1 MSEHTVEANSN
12 DPWASWLLKRRHG
25 GDERLQHT
33 VIERMKPVRD
43 KVIANA
49 KLKAGDILLDVGT
62 GDGLIGF
69 GAIEKVGADGSVI
82 FSDIS
87 QQLLDTCKSC
97 AAEAGLLDR
106 CQFIIANAT
115 DLSAINSES
124 VDAVTTRSVII
135 YVADKQRAFD
145 EFFRVLKPGGHL
157 SIFEPIAKLGWE
169 FVGRDYYHGYDIR
182 PIKDV
187 MDKVAEHNKAEHNT
201 QSTMGDFDERDLIK
215 MLQQSG
221 FSHIELD
228 LNVTVGKA
236 GLYSGNW
243 EAFYNSSPNPLASS
257 LREKFEAALTEEEQE
272 RAIAHL
278 RPLVESNTGH
288 YAQCL
293 AFLRAEK

>member
-25 GDERLQHT
+25 GDEKLQRA
-33 VIERMKPVRD
+33 VIEGMKPVRD

-49 KLKAGDILLDVGT
+49 KLKPGDTLLDVGT

-69 GAIEKVGADGSVI
+69 GAIEKVGGDGSVI

-87 QQLLDTCKSC
+87 QQLLDTCKSY
-97 AAEAGLLDR
+97 ATEAGLLDR
-106 CQFIIANAT
+106 CQFVIANAT
-115 DLSAINSES
+115 DLSAFDSES

-135 YVADKQRAFD
+135 YVTDKQRAFD
-145 EFFRVLKPGGHL
+145 EFFRVLKPGGRV
-157 SIFEPIAKLGWE
+157 SMFEPIAKLGRE
-169 FVGRDYYHGYDIR
+169 FVSQDYYLGYDIR
-182 PIKDV
+182 PIKEI
-187 MDKVAEHNKAEHNT
+187 MDNVAEHNKEEHKT

-221 FSHIELD
+221 FSHIEFD

-257 LREKFEAALTEEEQE
+257 LREKFEATLTEEERK

-278 RPLVESNTGH
+278 RPLVETNTGR